1 MLCPYC
7 HLRKARVIDSRNG
20 HALQARLRE
29 CPKCGQFATKEI
41 IDPEVPSNWQRLAK
55 LDRHFSSSRSP
66 EIR

>member
-41 IDPEVPSNWQRLAK
+41 IDSEVPSNWQRLAK
-55 LDRHFSSSRSP
+55 LDRHSASLYSAK
-66 EIR
+66 IR